1 MLELLPIVTPNI
13 EWRQYLSAV
22 NQALGSSISGSF
34 DAANIPPSPRAF
46 VVSLND
52 LSQTEPALELD
63 VFALSHLS
71 YAFTSLMLMDA
82 YYELMETVQ
91 LNFTSSDAQRAGI
104 RVFVVSGNLLQWQQA
119 VNCASNSSNPDI
131 RQFGHKAKT
140 YFESI
145 GLADLWKN
153 FIKAKLPDKTLQ
165 LTYRPKGVK

>member
-13 EWRQYLSAV
+13 EWRQYLSAA
-22 NQALGSSISGSF
+22 NQALGVSVSGSF
-34 DAANIPPSPRAF
+34 DAANIPPSPKAF

-52 LSQTEPALELD
+52 LSQTTPVLELD

-71 YAFTSLMLMDA
+71 YSFVGMLLMDT

-91 LNFTSSDAQRAGI
+91 LAFTSSETQRPGI

-131 RQFGHKAKT
+131 RQFAHRAKT
-140 YFESI
+140 YFEGV
-145 GLADLWKN
+145 GLGDIWKN
-153 FIKAKLPDKTLQ
+153 YIKTKLPDKTLQ